1 MADFY
6 PKVVLALVLVCLLV
20 LLGRGREGAPSD
32 EPAGLEMATG
42 RYEFVAFPFRR
53 GRTLLVRHDTATGE
67 VWGLRRWGGDE
78 AFWVDMTEVRLHETE
93 EKVVPEA
100 AAAPAPSPEGEPA
113 PAEREAAPTSESSQ
127 AAPGDETSRG
137 SEE

>member
-6 PKVVLALVLVCLLV
+6 PKVVLALILVCLLV
-20 LLGRGREGAPSD
+20 LLGWGREGVPSA
-32 EPAGLEMATG
+32 EPAGLETATG

-53 GRTLLVRHDTATGE
+53 GRTLLIRHDTATGE

-78 AFWVDMTEVRLHETE
+78 PVWVDMTEVRLPETE
-93 EKVVPEA
+93 T
-100 AAAPAPSPEGEPA
+100 EGEATPA
-113 PAEREAAPTSESSQ
+113 SESSEG
-127 AAPGDETSRG
+127 ARGDETSQG